1 MKEILSQQKDNVA
14 LVDAVNKKEGALFDN
29 KEAMQNVEA
38 FFKSQVQVYDAADR
52 MLRELGNELDY
63 LSHEKEANDA
73 LNRIR
78 LLLVVQKNFDYK
90 CIPELN
96 TLMATVRTGHNRL
109 LVAKREELQELIRQC
124 MEAIHT
130 AAGDNLDARKV
141 SDTADAFYAQK
152 KQRIQ
157 ELESLALLDGL
168 TPLIVQQK
176 DTACARIESLKK
188 PVPHDPPKEKPPVKK
203 IIKTYNRQILFPPKL
218 LESQADLDAY
228 LAQIRAQLEEYM
240 KKQALIDFRK
250 IVFHAASLLF
260 CVLSI

>member
-1 MKEILSQQKDNVA
+1 
-14 LVDAVNKKEGALFDN
+14 
-29 KEAMQNVEA
+29 MQNVEA
-38 FFKSQVQVYDAADR
+38 FFKSQVQVYDAAVK
-52 MLRELGNELDY
+52 MLDDLNNELDY

-78 LLLVVQKNFDYK
+78 LLLVVQKSFNYK

-96 TLMATVRTGHNRL
+96 TLMATVRIGHDRL
-109 LVAKREELQELIRQC
+109 LAATREELLELIRQC

-130 AAGDNLDARKV
+130 AAGSNSDAKKV

-168 TPLIVQQK
+168 TPSIIQQK
-176 DTACARIESLKK
+176 DTACARIESLNK
-188 PVPHDPPKEKPPVKK
+188 PVPPKPPVTPVTPPTPPVKK
-203 IIKTYNRQILFPPKL
+203 IIKTYNRQIVFPPKR

-228 LAQIRAQLEEYM
+228 LAQIRAQLEQYM
-240 KKQALIDFRK
+240 KNCDGIELK
-250 IVFHAASLLF
+250 
-260 CVLSI
+260 